1 MEEFHKKVIR
11 KPVAFNTTDK
21 AQAEL
26 LRYALTLDNYSGH
39 MKKLLAK
46 DYQEHKKEKEII
58 AQHEAKK
65 KQQEEKPSIVIKK
78 NGGGVKIDL
87 TQKVNKDSNSS
98 TDESS
103 NQ

>member
-21 AQAEL
+21 TQAEL

-46 DYQEHKKEKEII
+46 DYEEYKKKKEII
-58 AQHEAKK
+58 AQHEA
-65 KQQEEKPSIVIKK
+65 QQENQQKTFKPKSK
-78 NGGGVKIDL
+78 GVRIDL

-103 NQ
+103 N